1 MRWTN
6 MPCQRGIYHAL
17 IIKPF
22 SLMNMFLQNILLFML
37 PVSSRPLLQIGLVT
51 FQVSWRVKFV
61 YENGDS
67 VIHIFFVVNN
77 CYIYTNVH
85 VILRIKFNLLR
96 VTHSREYILT
106 SLKKKPRRIGHVSL
120 YIQAVYVI
128 PKQGND
134 CSKSDNFSETSVC
147 SPDPSGR
154 FNL

>member
-1 MRWTN
+1 

-22 SLMNMFLQNILLFML
+22 SPMNMFLQNILLFML
-37 PVSSRPLLQIGLVT
+37 PVSPRPLLQIGWVT

-67 VIHIFFVVNN
+67 VIHIIFVVNN

-106 SLKKKPRRIGHVSL
+106 SLKKNLVESGMFP
-120 YIQAVYVI
+120 YTY
-128 PKQGND
+128 KQ
-134 CSKSDNFSETSVC
+134 CM
-147 SPDPSGR
+147 
-154 FNL
+154 